1 MGKSRNIPEDAE
13 TVEEG
18 LSNEVYFHND
28 KVYKLYR
35 FFPVPGLYASLLE
48 LFRGRL
54 IFFSRN
60 RRIRNE
66 LKMSDLVGNNKVKT
80 AEVLDIKDKTIVF
93 EKVPGVSGFNYLSQ
107 CSDEEAFRLGQNL
120 KEFLEDIHDK
130 DVAIKDCRLS
140 NFIIDD
146 ETIYSIDHEYASLE
160 AGTFFKILDE
170 LTLLSS
176 ARQTTNYHSFK
187 DGFEPHKYAVF
198 LSIFTA
204 VYHIILFDQEL
215 DRLRNLFNSL
225 KNPKQN

>member
-18 LSNEVYFHND
+18 LSNEVYFYND
-28 KVYKLYR
+28 KVYKVYR

-66 LKMSDLVGNNKVKT
+66 LKMSNLVGNNKVKT

-93 EKVPGVSGFNYLSQ
+93 EKVPGVSGFNYLSR

-160 AGTFFKILDE
+160 AGKFFKILDE